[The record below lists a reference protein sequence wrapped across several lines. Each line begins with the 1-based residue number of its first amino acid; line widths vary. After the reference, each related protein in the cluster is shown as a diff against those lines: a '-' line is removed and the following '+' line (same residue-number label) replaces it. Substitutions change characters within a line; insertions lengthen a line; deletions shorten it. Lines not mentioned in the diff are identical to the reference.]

1 MSLVEHLLKELPAAH
16 VIWRLHPDVWGIASA
31 IYLKTE
37 ICKSVVHRAGIVH
50 VVVYGCLD
58 LLLTL
63 GSIDSLGSTLTDV
76 AGSVELGALTSIP
89 EMIERNALAGEGGNS
104 EFLGHYRISA
114 SDTSESGSLGEAVEF
129 NCHLSCTLYLI
140 NRMRNVLVLD
150 ISLIGCIIENECI
163 VLNGIVNPLSQFVAC
178 NHRSRGVIG
187 ITQIDNIHPLVGQC
201 RSEIILG

>member
-50 VVVYGCLD
+50 VVVDGCLD

-76 AGSVELGALTSIP
+76 ARTIELCALATVP
-89 EMIERNALAGEGGNS
+89 KVIERNALTAEGAIRQD
-104 EFLGHYRISA
+104 L
-114 SDTSESGSLGEAVEF
+114 
-129 NCHLSCTLYLI
+129 
-140 NRMRNVLVLD
+140 
-150 ISLIGCIIENECI
+150 
-163 VLNGIVNPLSQFVAC
+163 
-178 NHRSRGVIG
+178 
-187 ITQIDNIHPLVGQC
+187 
-201 RSEIILG
+201 